1 MEIDR
6 HTLTTIWI
14 VSMALPY
21 LVFTIHNSFRRNWL
35 TFFRALI
42 AVGVG
47 WLFDIAYVTAADAIN
62 RKLASTPAEIEV
74 LNDGDGAKFAF
85 AAVLGW
91 VLPTIIVG
99 VSWVIYVVVLPR
111 IALTLRSRGTPQ
123 KRGAP

>member
-6 HTLTTIWI
+6 HTLTTIWV

-21 LVFTIHNSFRRNWL
+21 LVFAIHNSFRRKWL
-35 TFFRALI
+35 TFLRALI
-42 AVGVG
+42 AVGLG
-47 WLFDIAYVTAADAIN
+47 WLFEIAYVTAADAIN
-62 RKLASTPAEIEV
+62 RHLGSTPAEIEA

-85 AAVLGW
+85 ALGLGW
-91 VLPTIIVG
+91 VLPTVIVG
-99 VSWVIYVVVLPR
+99 VSWVIHVVVLPR